1 MLPLACSSAFLET
14 AQMKNRTHIRLVAV
28 VAITILTSA
37 ARPQDVQW
45 LQYRSASEAYSV
57 VSDIGLQSLAPVG
70 EKPAGVTLPVFTG
83 SEQVFAKWS
92 TPMVEAGYLW
102 MAVDGRNKL
111 FIDSNGNGHLDDQ
124 TAIEAYRSAQDSAY
138 FGPVKVV
145 FQGEDGPVTYHL
157 NIQFYDRPDGKRLYV
172 RTAGW
177 YEGAIT
183 LNGQKKQCMLI
194 DYNANG
200 AFDDRSVNFDQCD
213 RIQIGATNAQETR
226 FVGNYIEADGT
237 LYSSEIARDGAYV
250 KFAKAEG
257 VKLGDV
263 RLPESVTEF
272 AAGGE
277 NGLFIRK
284 PEKGQCILPIGK
296 YRIEH
301 WTIQRQDDKDAEWKL
316 QGMYFADAGLFD
328 VNEAQA
334 AELSIGEPIA
344 CALQADQRE
353 PGTYYFRQELKGK
366 LGERIE
372 LTRNNARPQ
381 PPKVQI
387 KSKDGKYDRTF
398 TFEYG

>member
-1 MLPLACSSAFLET
+1 M
-14 AQMKNRTHIRLVAV
+14 QNKTHIRLIAV
-28 VAITILTSA
+28 VAITILTSLA
-37 ARPQDVQW
+37 PAQDVQW
-45 LQYRSASEAYSV
+45 LQYRSVSEASSV
-57 VSDIGLQSLAPVG
+57 IRDIGLQMLSPAE
-70 EKPAGVTLPVFTG
+70 EKPAGVKLPAFTG
-83 SEQVFAKWS
+83 SGQVFAKWS

-102 MAVDGRNKL
+102 MAVDSTKKL
-111 FIDSNGNGHLDDQ
+111 FIDSNGNGHLDDE
-124 TAIEAYRSAQDSAY
+124 TGIDPYRSAQDAAY

-157 NIQFYDRPDGKRLYV
+157 NIEFYDRRDARRLYV

-177 YEGAIT
+177 YEGTIT
-183 LNGQKKQCMLI
+183 LNGHKKQCMLI

-200 AFDDRSVNFDQCD
+200 AFNDRSVNFDQCD
-213 RIQIGATNAQETR
+213 RVRIGDTDSQEAR

-237 LYSSEIARDGAYV
+237 LYNCEVARDGAYV

-257 VKLGDV
+257 VKVGTV
-263 RLPESVTEF
+263 RLPESVTEL

-284 PEKGQCILPIGK
+284 PEKGQCTLPVGK

-316 QGMYFADAGLFD
+316 QGAYFGDAGLFD

-334 AELSIGEPIA
+334 AELSIGEPII

-353 PGTYYFRQELKGK
+353 PGNYYFRQELKGK

-381 PPKVQI
+381 PPKVHI
-387 KSKDGKYDRTF
+387 KSKDGEYDRTF

>member
-1 MLPLACSSAFLET
+1 
-14 AQMKNRTHIRLVAV
+14 MKSRSYCQFIVGI
-28 VAITILTSA
+28 AITIATTLA
-37 ARPQDVQW
+37 AGQDVQW
-45 LQYRSASEAYSV
+45 LQYRSVREASSAIR
-57 VSDIGLQSLAPVG
+57 DIRLQSLAPVG
-70 EKPAGVTLPVFTG
+70 EKPAGVTLPEFTG

-92 TPMVEAGYLW
+92 TPMVKAGYLW
-102 MAVDGRNKL
+102 MAVDGTNKL
-111 FIDSNGNGHLDDQ
+111 FIDSNGNGHLDDE
-124 TAIEAYRSAQDSAY
+124 TAIEAYRSTQPSAY

-157 NIQFYDRPDGKRLYV
+157 NIQFAHRRDYKRLYV

-177 YEGAIT
+177 YEGTIT

-200 AFDDRSVNFDQCD
+200 AFNDRSVNFDQCD
-213 RIQIGATNAQETR
+213 RIQIGAADAQETR

-257 VKLGDV
+257 VKFGNV

-301 WTIQRQDDKDAEWKL
+301 WIIQRQDDKDAEWKL
-316 QGMYFADAGLFD
+316 QGAYFGDTGLFD
-328 VNEAQA
+328 VTEAQA
-334 AELSIGEPIA
+334 AELSLGEPIV

-372 LTRNNARPQ
+372 MTRNNARPQ

>member
-1 MLPLACSSAFLET
+1 
-14 AQMKNRTHIRLVAV
+14 
-28 VAITILTSA
+28 
-37 ARPQDVQW
+37 
-45 LQYRSASEAYSV
+45 
-57 VSDIGLQSLAPVG
+57 
-70 EKPAGVTLPVFTG
+70 
-83 SEQVFAKWS
+83 
-92 TPMVEAGYLW
+92 
-102 MAVDGRNKL
+102 L

-124 TAIEAYRSAQDSAY
+124 TAMEAYRSAQDSAY

-316 QGMYFADAGLFD
+316 QGTNFADAGLFD

-334 AELSIGEPIA
+334 AELSIGEPIV

>member
-1 MLPLACSSAFLET
+1 
-14 AQMKNRTHIRLVAV
+14 MKNRTHIRLVAV
-28 VAITILTSA
+28 VAITILASVA
-37 ARPQDVQW
+37 PAQEVQW
-45 LQYRSASEAYSV
+45 LQYRSASEASSV
-57 VSDIGLQSLAPVG
+57 VRDIGLQSLAPVG
-70 EKPAGVTLPVFTG
+70 EKPAGVTLPEFTG
-83 SEQVFAKWS
+83 SGQVFAKWS

-102 MAVDGRNKL
+102 IAVDGRNKL
-111 FIDSNGNGHLDDQ
+111 FIDSNGNGHLDDEI
-124 TAIEAYRSAQDSAY
+124 AIEPYRSAQDSAY

-157 NIQFYDRPDGKRLYV
+157 NIQLYDRPDGKRLYV

-200 AFDDRSVNFDQCD
+200 AFNDRSVNFDQCD
-213 RIQIGATNAQETR
+213 RIQIGETDPAFAAASAESAAQETR

-237 LYSSEIARDGAYV
+237 LYSAEIARDGAYV

-284 PEKGQCILPIGK
+284 PEKGRCILPIGK

-316 QGMYFADAGLFD
+316 QGTNFADTGVFD
-328 VNEAQA
+328 VTEAQA
-334 AELSIGEPIA
+334 AELSIGEPIV

-398 TFEYG
+398 SFEYG

>member
-1 MLPLACSSAFLET
+1 
-14 AQMKNRTHIRLVAV
+14 MKNRTHIRLVAV
-28 VAITILTSA
+28 VAITILASVA
-37 ARPQDVQW
+37 PAQEVQW
-45 LQYRSASEAYSV
+45 LQYRSAGEAYSV
-57 VSDIGLQSLAPVG
+57 VRDIGWQMLAPAQ
-70 EKPAGVTLPVFTG
+70 EKPADVMLPVFTG

-102 MAVDGRNKL
+102 IAVDGRNKL
-111 FIDSNGNGHLDDQ
+111 FIDSNGNGHLDDE
-124 TAIEAYRSAQDSAY
+124 TAIDPYRSDQDSAY

-157 NIQFYDRPDGKRLYV
+157 NIQFYDRREGKQLYV

-200 AFDDRSVNFDQCD
+200 AFNDRSVNFDQCD
-213 RIQIGATNAQETR
+213 RIQIGGTDAQETR

-237 LYSSEIARDGAYV
+237 LYSSEIARDGACV

-284 PEKGQCILPIGK
+284 PENGQCTLPVGK
-296 YRIEH
+296 YRMEH
-301 WTIQRQDDKDAEWKL
+301 WIIQRRDDKDAEWKL
-316 QGMYFADAGLFD
+316 QGAYFADAGLFD
-328 VNEAQA
+328 VNEVQA
-334 AELSIGEPIA
+334 AELSIGEPII
-344 CALQADQRE
+344 CTLQVEQRE
-353 PGTYYFRQELKGK
+353 PGNYYFRQQFRGK
-366 LGERIE
+366 LDERIE

>member
-1 MLPLACSSAFLET
+1 
-14 AQMKNRTHIRLVAV
+14 MKSENHIWLIGVIAV
-28 VAITILTSA
+28 TILTSA
-37 ARPQDVQW
+37 AHPQDVQW
-45 LQYRSASEAYSV
+45 LQYRSASEASSV
-57 VSDIGLQSLAPVG
+57 IRDIGLQMLPAAS
-70 EKPAGVTLPVFTG
+70 EKPAGVKLPAFSG
-83 SEQVFAKWS
+83 SGQVFAKWS

-102 MAVDGRNKL
+102 IAVDARNKL
-111 FIDSNGNGHLDDQ
+111 FIDSNGNGHLDDE
-124 TAIEAYRSAQDSAY
+124 TAIDAYRSEQDSSF

-145 FQGEDGPVTYHL
+145 FQGQDGPVTYHL
-157 NIQFYDRPDGKRLYV
+157 NIQFYDRREGRQLYV

-200 AFDDRSVNFDQCD
+200 AFNDRSVNFDQCD
-213 RIQIGATNAQETR
+213 RIQIGGTDAQETR

-250 KFAKAEG
+250 KFTKAEG
-257 VKLGDV
+257 VKFGSV

-284 PEKGQCILPIGK
+284 PEKGRCTLPAGR

-316 QGMYFADAGLFD
+316 QGMYFADTGLFD
-328 VNEAQA
+328 VTEAQA
-334 AELSIGEPIA
+334 AQLSIGEPIV

-353 PGTYYFRQELKGK
+353 PGTYYFRQDLKGK

-381 PPKVQI
+381 PPKVHI
-387 KSKDGKYDRTF
+387 KSKDGEYDRTF

>member
-1 MLPLACSSAFLET
+1 
-14 AQMKNRTHIRLVAV
+14 MKNRTHIRLVAV
-28 VAITILTSA
+28 VAITILASVA
-37 ARPQDVQW
+37 PAQEVQW

-57 VSDIGLQSLAPVG
+57 VRDIGLQMLTPAQ
-70 EKPAGVTLPVFTG
+70 EKPADVMLPVFTG

-102 MAVDGRNKL
+102 IAVDGRNKL
-111 FIDSNGNGHLDDQ
+111 FIDSNGNGHLDDE
-124 TAIEAYRSAQDSAY
+124 TAIEPYRSEQDSAY

-157 NIQFYDRPDGKRLYV
+157 NIQFYDRREGKQLYV

-177 YEGAIT
+177 YEGTIT
-183 LNGQKKQCMLI
+183 LNGQKKQFMLI

-213 RIQIGATNAQETR
+213 RIQIGGTDAQETR

-284 PEKGQCILPIGK
+284 PEKGRCILPVGK

-328 VNEAQA
+328 VTEAQA
-334 AELSIGEPIA
+334 AGLSIGEPIV

>member
-1 MLPLACSSAFLET
+1 
-14 AQMKNRTHIRLVAV
+14 MKSESYFQFIAV
-28 VAITILTSA
+28 IAITA
-37 ARPQDVQW
+37 ATTLAAAQDVQW
-45 LQYRSASEAYSV
+45 LQYRSAGEASAV
-57 VSDIGLQSLAPVG
+57 IRDTGLQRLGAAK
-70 EKPAGVTLPVFTG
+70 EKPAGVMLPAFTG
-83 SEQVFAKWS
+83 AGQVFAKWS

-102 MAVDGRNKL
+102 IAVDARNKL
-111 FIDSNGNGHLDDQ
+111 FIDSNGNGHLNDETGSDP
-124 TAIEAYRSAQDSAY
+124 YRSDQDSAY

-145 FQGEDGPVTYHL
+145 FQGQDGPVTYHL
-157 NIQFYDRPDGKRLYV
+157 NIQLLDRRDGKQLYV

-177 YEGAIT
+177 YEGTIT
-183 LNGQKKQCMLI
+183 IAGQKKQCMLI

-200 AFDDRSVNFDQCD
+200 AFGDRSVDFSECD
-213 RIQIGATNAQETR
+213 RIQIGGTDPAFAAASAESAAQETR

-237 LYSSEIARDGAYV
+237 LYTSEIARDGACV

-257 VKLGDV
+257 VKVGTI

-284 PEKGQCILPIGK
+284 PENGKCTLPVGK

-301 WTIQRQDDKDAEWKL
+301 WTIQRKDDKDAEWML
-316 QGMYFADAGLFD
+316 QGAYFGGTGLFD
-328 VNEAQA
+328 VNEVRA
-334 AELSIGEPIA
+334 AELSIGEPIV
-344 CALQADQRE
+344 CTLRADQRE
-353 PGTYYFRQELKGK
+353 PGNYYFRQELKGK

-381 PPKVQI
+381 PPKVHI
-387 KSKDGKYDRTF
+387 KTKDGKYDRTF

>member
-1 MLPLACSSAFLET
+1 M
-14 AQMKNRTHIRLVAV
+14 
-28 VAITILTSA
+28 
-37 ARPQDVQW
+37 
-45 LQYRSASEAYSV
+45 
-57 VSDIGLQSLAPVG
+57 
-70 EKPAGVTLPVFTG
+70 
-83 SEQVFAKWS
+83 
-92 TPMVEAGYLW
+92 
-102 MAVDGRNKL
+102 
-111 FIDSNGNGHLDDQ
+111 
-124 TAIEAYRSAQDSAY
+124 EAYRSAQDSAY

-157 NIQFYDRPDGKRLYV
+157 NIQFYDRREGKQLYV

-177 YEGAIT
+177 YEGTIT

-200 AFDDRSVNFDQCD
+200 AFNDRSVNFDQRD
-213 RIQIGATNAQETR
+213 HIQIGATNAQETR
-226 FVGNYIEADGT
+226 FVGNYIEVDGT
-237 LYSSEIARDGAYV
+237 LYSTEIARDGAYV

-284 PEKGQCILPIGK
+284 PEKGQCTLPVGK

-328 VNEAQA
+328 VTEAQA
-334 AELSIGEPIA
+334 AELSIGEPIV
-344 CALQADQRE
+344 CTLQADQRE
-353 PGTYYFRQELKGK
+353 PGTYYFRQGLRGK
-366 LGERIE
+366 LDERIE